1 MLIINF
7 SILALACYTAAAVP
21 FCKINTFFNTS
32 QEKSNNFTPI
42 SMDNH
47 KFETKK
53 THFEPVIRVM
63 VKGEKTNKINVIG
76 YFYGRSSLP
85 WQFKKNLLEQ

>member
-21 FCKINTFFNTS
+21 FAKLTHFLIL
-32 QEKSNNFTPI
+32 P
-42 SMDNH
+42 
-47 KFETKK
+47 KK
-53 THFEPVIRVM
+53 NRTILHQFPWITTNLKQKRYFEPVIRVM

-85 WQFKKNLLEQ
+85 WQFLKKIA